1 MLHPHHFH
9 VIPTP
14 PPPSPLLQVGKV
26 LPIILKMLFAVF
38 LTELSLVR
46 GKFVMTPATNFSKK
60 EPWEKYLKLEAK
72 TPRMKFFNEITKE
85 IYQSAFVQKQSQF
98 DSYLNGQRLFR
109 WDTKQKIAKLE
120 AVASHQVLYPKKV
133 FFSASIFKFLKMYWS
148 RM

>member
-1 MLHPHHFH
+1 M
-9 VIPTP
+9 
-14 PPPSPLLQVGKV
+14 
-26 LPIILKMLFAVF
+26 F
-38 LTELSLVR
+38 LTELSLLR

-120 AVASHQVLYPKKV
+120 AVASSYSSGVVPKE
-133 FFSASIFKFLKMYWS
+133 SIFFQQVS
-148 RM
+148 SSS

>member
-1 MLHPHHFH
+1 MLY
-9 VIPTP
+9 
-14 PPPSPLLQVGKV
+14 LV

-72 TPRMKFFNEITKE
+72 TLRMKFFNEITKE

-98 DSYLNGQRLFR
+98 DSYLNGHRLFR
-109 WDTKQKIAKLE
+109 
-120 AVASHQVLYPKKV
+120 
-133 FFSASIFKFLKMYWS
+133 
-148 RM
+148 